1 VLGVDG
7 VTEVAS
13 AGPAAALVK
22 NYVSQLTQF
31 GFFVGVPKIRDDID
45 LPMSHYL
52 FYCTR
57 KRENLM
63 IANNLVRTA
72 EDQVLSSYYR
82 EKGIDESATE
92 LERDHDLRRLE
103 LKFVIKD
110 YAARLG
116 PRSGA
121 AIKWQIVFDRFGD
134 FHEEDFEAQGH
145 FNTGTDAI

>member
-1 VLGVDG
+1 MLGVDG

-31 GFFVGVPKIRDDID
+31 GFFVGVHKIRDDID

-57 KRENLM
+57 KR
-63 IANNLVRTA
+63 
-72 EDQVLSSYYR
+72 DQVLSTYYR
-82 EKGIDESATE
+82 EKGIDESTTE

-103 LKFVIKD
+103 LKSVIKD

-134 FHEEDFEAQGH
+134 FHEENFEAQG
-145 FNTGTDAI
+145 AP